1 MLMSIN
7 GIMSGVNHSLNTLNK
22 VQSAQSSS
30 VQKIATGSKYPSAS
44 YGPSDYAIIQRTYS
58 NIGAV
63 AQSNSNTQT
72 ANSMLSTAAGAV
84 NETVNSLSSLR
95 STLLEA
101 ANGTNGNT
109 DLAALQKS
117 VEQTISSIDDNA
129 SVTYNGKKL
138 LDGSQSITV
147 AGADGYNTVSLG
159 NMTSQGLGLTDSEGK
174 STIDL
179 TDASSISAALD
190 KVDSA
195 LNAATDQATNI
206 GAAQQGLTYQ
216 SSNYT
221 TQEENL
227 VATAETMDSADI
239 AKESVNLASSNT
251 QEQAALWAIKQGM
264 QSLSQQSAGA
274 LGGLNNHSR
283 GAAVGMLM

>member
-1 MLMSIN
+1 MSIN

-58 NIGAV
+58 HIGAV

>member
-1 MLMSIN
+1 MSIT

-206 GAAQQGLTYQ
+206 GAAQQ
-216 SSNYT
+216 
-221 TQEENL
+221 
-227 VATAETMDSADI
+227 DP
-239 AKESVNLASSNT
+239 
-251 QEQAALWAIKQGM
+251 
-264 QSLSQQSAGA
+264 
-274 LGGLNNHSR
+274 GGCTGDGQDDDKPFVTFSHED
-283 GAAVGMLM
+283 AP

>member
-1 MLMSIN
+1 MSIN
-7 GIMSGVNHSLNTLNK
+7 SIMSGVNHSLNTLNK
-22 VQSAQSSS
+22 VQSTQSSS

>member
-1 MLMSIN
+1 MSIN

-174 STIDL
+174 STLDL

>member
-1 MLMSIN
+1 MSIN

-22 VQSAQSSS
+22 VQSTQSSS

>member
-1 MLMSIN
+1 
-7 GIMSGVNHSLNTLNK
+7 
-22 VQSAQSSS
+22 
-30 VQKIATGSKYPSAS
+30 
-44 YGPSDYAIIQRTYS
+44 
-58 NIGAV
+58 
-63 AQSNSNTQT
+63 
-72 ANSMLSTAAGAV
+72 MLSTAAGAV

>member
-1 MLMSIN
+1 MSMISSIN
-7 GIMSGVNHSLNTLNK
+7 SSLNTLSR
-22 VQSAQSSS
+22 VQSVRSSS
-30 VQKIATGSKYPSAS
+30 IQKIATGSQYPSAS

-58 NIGAV
+58 NIGAIS
-63 AQSNSNTQT
+63 QSNSNTQT
-72 ANSMLSTAAGAV
+72 ANSMLSTASGAV

-109 DLAALQKS
+109 DLSALQKS
-117 VEQTISSIDDNA
+117 VDQTIASIDDNA
-129 SVTYNGKKL
+129 SVTYNGQQL
-138 LDGSQSITV
+138 LDGSQSLTV
-147 AGADGYNTVSLG
+147 AGAYGYNTVNLG
-159 NMTSQGLGLTDSEGK
+159 NMTSQGLGLTDNQGK

-179 TDASSISAALD
+179 TDASSIGDALD

-195 LNAATDQATNI
+195 LKAATDQATSI

-227 VATAETMDSADI
+227 SATAETMDSTNI
-239 AKESVNLASSNT
+239 AAESVNLAGANT
-251 QEQAALWAIKQGM
+251 QEQAAIWAIKQGM

-283 GAAVGMLM
+283 GAAASLLM

>member
-1 MLMSIN
+1 MSIN
-7 GIMSGVNHSLNTLNK
+7 GIMSGVNHSLNMLNK
-22 VQSAQSSS
+22 VQSTQSSS
-30 VQKIATGSKYPSAS
+30 VQKIATGSKYSSAS

-101 ANGTNGNT
+101 ANGTNGKT

-147 AGADGYNTVSLG
+147 AGADGYSTVSLG

-179 TDASSISAALD
+179 TDASSIGAALD

-251 QEQAALWAIKQGM
+251 QEQAALWAIKQGL

-274 LGGLNNHSR
+274 LGGINNHSR

>member
-1 MLMSIN
+1 MSIN

>member
-1 MLMSIN
+1 MSIN

-227 VATAETMDSADI
+227 VAMAETMDSADI

>member
-1 MLMSIN
+1 MSIN

-22 VQSAQSSS
+22 VQSTQSSS

-101 ANGTNGNT
+101 ANGTNGKT

-147 AGADGYNTVSLG
+147 AGADGYSTVSLG

-179 TDASSISAALD
+179 TDASSIGAALD

-227 VATAETMDSADI
+227 VDTAETMDSADI

-251 QEQAALWAIKQGM
+251 QEQAALWAIKQGL

-274 LGGLNNHSR
+274 LGGINNHSR

>member
-1 MLMSIN
+1 MSIN

-239 AKESVNLASSNT
+239 AKESVNLANSNT

>member
-1 MLMSIN
+1 MSIN

-227 VATAETMDSADI
+227 VATAETVDSADI

>member
-1 MLMSIN
+1 MSIT
-7 GIMSGVNHSLNTLNK
+7 GIMNGLNSSLNSLNK
-22 VQSAQSSS
+22 VHGAQSSS
-30 VQKIATGSKYPSAS
+30 IQKIATGSSHPSAS

-63 AQSNSNTQT
+63 SQSNSNSQT

-84 NETVNSLSSLR
+84 NETVSNLTSLR

-101 ANGTNGNT
+101 ANGTNANT
-109 DLAALQKS
+109 DRAALQKS
-117 VEQTISSIDDNA
+117 VEQTIASIDDNA
-129 SVTYNGKKL
+129 SVTYNGKRL
-138 LDGSQSITV
+138 LDGTQSLTV
-147 AGADGYNTVSLG
+147 AGENGYNTVNLG
-159 NMTSQGLGLTDSEGK
+159 NMTSYGLGLTDSEGK

-179 TDASSISAALD
+179 TDASSISDALD

-195 LNAATDQATNI
+195 LNAATDQATSI

-221 TQEENL
+221 TTQENL
-227 VATAETMDSADI
+227 EATATTMDGTDI
-239 AKESVNLASSNT
+239 AKESVNLASANT
-251 QEQAALWAIKQGM
+251 QEQMALFAIKQGL
-264 QSLSQQSAGA
+264 QSLSQQTVGA

-283 GAAVGMLM
+283 GAAASMLM

>member
-1 MLMSIN
+1 MSIN

-147 AGADGYNTVSLG
+147 AGADGYHTVSLG

>member
-1 MLMSIN
+1 MSIT
-7 GIMSGVNHSLNTLNK
+7 GITSGLNSSLNTLNK
-22 VQSAQSSS
+22 VHGVQSSS
-30 VQKIATGSKYPSAS
+30 IQKIATGSSHPSAS
-44 YGPSDYAIIQRTYS
+44 YGPSDYAIVQRTYS

-63 AQSNSNTQT
+63 SQSNSNSQT

-84 NETVNSLSSLR
+84 NETVSNLTSLR

-101 ANGTNGNT
+101 ANGTNANT
-109 DLAALQKS
+109 DRAALQKS
-117 VEQTISSIDDNA
+117 VEQTIASIDDNA
-129 SVTYNGKKL
+129 SVTYNGKRL
-138 LDGSQSITV
+138 LDGTQSLTV
-147 AGADGYNTVSLG
+147 AGENGYNTVNLG
-159 NMTSQGLGLTDSEGK
+159 NMTSYGLGLTDSEGK

-179 TDASSISAALD
+179 TDASSISDALD

-195 LNAATDQATNI
+195 LNAATDQATSI

-221 TQEENL
+221 TTQENL
-227 VATAETMDSADI
+227 EAAATTMDGTDL
-239 AKESVNLASSNT
+239 AKESVNLASANT
-251 QEQAALWAIKQGM
+251 QEQMAMFAVKQGL
-264 QSLSQQSAGA
+264 QSLSQQTVGA